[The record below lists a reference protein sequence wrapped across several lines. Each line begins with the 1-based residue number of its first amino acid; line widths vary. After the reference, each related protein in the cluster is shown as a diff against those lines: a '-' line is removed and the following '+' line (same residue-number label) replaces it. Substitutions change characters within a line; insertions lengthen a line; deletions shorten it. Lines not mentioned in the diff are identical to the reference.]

1 MEHHFTSQDLKREEP
16 IMSKVLEITC
26 TLALAVFLFAGNV
39 YAIGLGGYIEFG
51 SGSGE
56 AEYDIEDSEE
66 FDIDTGIFG
75 FGFQLETSPL
85 TANKLFSYRLQVG
98 YESRDIETEMDYTF
112 ELDGLVIN
120 NTFAFGGTV
129 AKQVRLWGGPQIMIG
144 FYSGETDEEF
154 LGETISFAGAGF
166 GVGAAV
172 GANFGLG
179 GDKVILTTTLGLTSF
194 GFAGNTELN
203 DEDETLSGNAT
214 EFIFSLGIMF

>member
-1 MEHHFTSQDLKREEP
+1 MMRKASA
-16 IMSKVLEITC
+16 ITC
-26 TLALAVFLFAGNV
+26 TLALAVFLFAGNA
-39 YAIGLGGYIEFG
+39 YAIGLGAYAEFG

-56 AEYDIEDSEE
+56 AEYDVEDSEE

-85 TANKLFSYRLQVG
+85 TANKLYSYRLQVG
-98 YESRDIETEMDYTF
+98 YESRDIETEGNYTF

-120 NTFAFGGTV
+120 NTFAFGGNV
-129 AKQVRLWGGPQIMIG
+129 AKQVRLWAGPQIMVG
-144 FYSGETDEEF
+144 FYDGETDEEF
-154 LGETISFAGAGF
+154 AGETISFTGAGF
-166 GVGAAV
+166 GLGAAV

-179 GDKVILTTTLGLTSF
+179 NEKVILTTTFGLRSF

-214 EFIFSLGIMF
+214 EFVFSIGIMF